1 MKIKRKRRRSMDKEI
16 EEEHEEIKYED
27 TSVRE
32 LLTMMKDYSELI
44 IDLAYAAIVFENS
57 DLADEVGHLESEMD
71 KMMYLIRLKS
81 MLSARTLEDAE
92 RLSGL
97 LQVASSAEK
106 ISDAAEDMV
115 EILDL
120 DVDVRPIM
128 PHILSEADE
137 KIHTLKIF
145 DNSDVVGR
153 LIGELRVESFTG
165 VRIIAIRRQNRW
177 VYGPDGHNDFKAG
190 DIIIVCGVDAG
201 FEELKEVT
209 LGRRSWSEV
218 MS

>member
-1 MKIKRKRRRSMDKEI
+1 MKRKRSIEKEI

-44 IDLAYAAIVFENS
+44 TDLAYAAIVFENT
-57 DLADEVGHLESEMD
+57 DLADEVGHIESEMD

-97 LQVASSAEK
+97 LQVASAAEK

-115 EILDL
+115 GILNM
-120 DVDVRPIM
+120 DVDVRSIL
-128 PHILSEADE
+128 PHILKEADE
-137 KIHTLKIF
+137 KIHTLKILN
-145 DNSDVVGR
+145 DSDIAGR
-153 LIGELRVESFTG
+153 LIGELRIESFTG
-165 VRIIAIRRQNRW
+165 VRIVAIRRRNRW
-177 VYGPDGHNDFKAG
+177 IYGPNGHSELASG

-201 FEELKEVT
+201 FEELKEVAH
-209 LGRRSWSEV
+209 GRLSWNEV
-218 MS
+218 IS